1 MAVRNGRPIAGEAV
15 VQQIYEMENN
25 GFSGVKWTRVTE
37 TKRKFFRKR
46 KVNKGVQAETA
57 KLTEGLCFGYST
69 TWVRK
74 MLEGAALDQTVPS
87 QLQAGLLQQK
97 VEMMVRTAGWDAAI
111 ANTVKDLGMTVD
123 RKITPLWSNTAREMT
138 NWTGFFIVDIGIHWV
153 AMGHKN
159 HKYYYFD
166 ANEGFFVYDDR
177 LEFRADVNSP
187 DNFGYYDADGWFTN
201 TGKVCNCYL
210 LKLA

>member
-1 MAVRNGRPIAGEAV
+1 M
-15 VQQIYEMENN
+15 QTIYDMENN

-37 TKRKFFRKR
+37 TTRKWFRKR

-69 TWVRK
+69 TWARK
-74 MLEGAALDQTVPS
+74 MLDGAPLDQTVPS
-87 QLQAGLLQQK
+87 TLQAGLLQQK
-97 VEMMVRTAGWDAAI
+97 VEMMVRTVGWDAAI
-111 ANTVKDLGMTVD
+111 TNTVRDLGMVVEK
-123 RKITPLWSNTAREMT
+123 KITPLWSETAREMT
-138 NWTGFFIVDIGIHWV
+138 QQNGFFIVDIGIHWV
-153 AMGHKN
+153 AMGHKS

-177 LEFRADVNSP
+177 NEFRADVNSP
-187 DNFGYYDADGWFTN
+187 DNFGYYDNDGWLTN
-201 TGKVCNCYL
+201 PGKVCNCYK